1 MGSASVATRQLGS
14 VLLIILGGIALVG
27 GILTRYA
34 DRNLLDPERFSERAV
49 EVLDD
54 EGAQSEI
61 GDVIVNELEKLG
73 ASRGPT
79 RRVVDARMGRL
90 AADERFRAGLT
101 TALVTAN
108 KQALGA
114 GEDGVEV
121 TVTNIGAP
129 LGDILGKGQPELA
142 KLIEPGLDLPVANTG
157 ATGALVGVARAA
169 DGVSSLSLILPLLG
183 GLLILGGVLIANDR
197 RTALFGAAMGVAL
210 AGLAVF
216 VGYIG
221 GREIAARLPED
232 AAAQDAARAIWSAVF
247 GGLETLGLTMAGA
260 GALVALVAGLVFR
273 RSGQER
279 F

>member
-1 MGSASVATRQLGS
+1 MSSARPAQRQIGSI
-14 VLLIILGGIALVG
+14 LLIVLGGMALVG

-73 ASRGPT
+73 AKRGPT
-79 RRVVDARMGRL
+79 HRVVDARMDKV
-90 AADERFRAGLT
+90 AADQRFRAGLT
-101 TALVTAN
+101 TALVIAN
-108 KQALGA
+108 EQALGA
-114 GEDGVEV
+114 SEDGVEV
-121 TVTNIGAP
+121 TVTNIGEP
-129 LGDILGKGQPELA
+129 LDDILGRGQPELA

-157 ATGALVGVARAA
+157 STGALVDVARAA
-169 DGVSSLSLILPLLG
+169 DGISSLSLILPILG
-183 GLLILGGVLIANDR
+183 GILILGGVLVANDR

-210 AGLAVF
+210 AGAAVF
-216 VGYIG
+216 AGYIG
-221 GREIAARLPED
+221 GREVAARQPED
-232 AAAQDAARAIWSAVF
+232 DAAQDAARAIWDAVF
-247 GGLETLGLTMAGA
+247 GGLEMLGLMMAGA